1 MSARARATEAILSW
15 IDQFVPGGENKAL
28 YEKQLNALTDEA
40 FHHYMEQLRDG
51 TATLSLVVPNLSKN
65 RLSVERNF
73 KIAEKLNYSL
83 FQRLWLTDP
92 HTGTTYLTPLPYLVV
107 DLPLRRQAQMLSKKT
122 NIPQRTDTVD
132 VLSGQPVGP
141 SKGGSLSFP
150 ELQTLYAQ
158 GLERTIEELAKF
170 RGGDEDAYRAM
181 NRSLIE
187 SGNASLDRLGKQSR
201 VKSTETLSA
210 FLKAAH
216 LQNNL

>member
-1 MSARARATEAILSW
+1 MTARERATEELLKW

-28 YEKQLNALTDEA
+28 YEKQLSALSDDD
-40 FHHYMEQLRDG
+40 FHRYMEQLRDG
-51 TATLSLVVPNLSKN
+51 ETTLSLVVPNLTKN

-73 KIAEKLNYSL
+73 KIAEKLNYSF

-92 HTGTTYLTPLPYLVV
+92 YTGTTYLTPLPYLVV

-122 NIPQRTDTVD
+122 NIPERNDTVD
-132 VLSGQPVGP
+132 VLSGQPTGP
-141 SKGGSLSFP
+141 SKGSSLSFP
-150 ELQTLYAQ
+150 ELQTLHAQ
-158 GLERTIEELAKF
+158 GLERTIEELTKF
-170 RGGDEDAYRAM
+170 RGGDEEAYRAM

-187 SGNASLDRLGKQSR
+187 SGNASLDRIGGHTQ